1 MRNKIRRRMKEC
13 MRELLVQ
20 MVSGES
26 ANLIFIARAPIVEI
40 KYAEMRKEMRYLLKK
55 AGLFTIEKN
64 K

>member
-1 MRNKIRRRMKEC
+1 MKEC